1 MIPVGWTWRLG
12 AVAVATVAALGGTW
26 HLGAQSGARGVR
38 LEWAR
43 ADAVE
48 RTDDARQR
56 QAWAE
61 ERDWLTRQAAQRA
74 VAVVRADQGTVA
86 EEAKQVE
93 TIKTVYRTIRERAE
107 SLPLRVDCSL
117 PADGLRLWNAANA
130 GQLSAAAVSDAAA
143 RLPDGTAAAAAAGR

>member
-1 MIPVGWTWRLG
+1 MAWRWRLG
-12 AVAVATVAALGGTW
+12 GAAVVLALLAGVWTAG
-26 HLGAQSGARGVR
+26 HRHGARGVR
-38 LEWAR
+38 LEWAQ
-43 ADAVE
+43 AEAVE

-86 EEAKQVE
+86 EEAKQIE
-93 TIKTVYRTIRERAE
+93 TIRTVYRTIRERAE
-107 SLPLRVDCSL
+107 GLPLRVDCSL